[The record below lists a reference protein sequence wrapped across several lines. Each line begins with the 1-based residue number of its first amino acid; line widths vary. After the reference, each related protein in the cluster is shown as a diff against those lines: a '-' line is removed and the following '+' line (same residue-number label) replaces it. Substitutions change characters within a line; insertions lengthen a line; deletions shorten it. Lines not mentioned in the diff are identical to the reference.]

1 MKYYL
6 LAITICIACFTQSIA
21 QPKTLA
27 DYKVIIETAT
37 SDSAQIDALLKA
49 SESYSRNKPRD
60 IVALANI
67 LKVQGEKKSNKLLLQ
82 HTYHQLAEAYTNL
95 RVYDT
100 ALYFYRRA
108 LQVNAE
114 VNNQELKGQ
123 IQHNTGYCFYQQNI
137 LDSCLYY
144 YLKALETKKHVGK
157 PRPIAVT
164 LNGIGLVYRTRN
176 NTTDAM
182 VAYQQALAIFEKLN
196 DRMALNVLS
205 NIATLYNL
213 RKQPDSATIIYKDM
227 YNRAAALKD
236 EGLMLQAQINLA
248 LGLNYEEKYAEALPI
263 FQSLSNNARV
273 KQIEDINNAVQYG
286 LGQSYFGVKSYDT
299 AIAILKKCLSLR
311 YKNTK
316 YQSLAAITDLL
327 YKAEKAKGNYTQ
339 ALAYYEQLKVYSD
352 SLLNSS
358 RTALIEELD
367 TKYKTAQKEHQIAM
381 LDKDNKLKDLSL
393 QKEHQALLL
402 MQVQNLQRQ
411 QQISL
416 LNKNSELKDLSLKEQ
431 QQSLL
436 LSQSQIKTSA
446 QQLSLLQKDNQVKAL
461 NIKNNQ
467 RTNLLF
473 VLGFV
478 LVSIVA
484 ASVFLLYYNKQ
495 KAAKILE
502 EKNAIISKSLADKE
516 VLLKEIHHRVKNNL
530 QVVSSLLNLQSRT
543 ISDATALAAI
553 KEGRDRVKSMA
564 LLHQNLYQDDNLTG
578 VDVKNYI
585 ELLTQSL
592 FNSYNI
598 NKDAIALTTNIQDI
612 QLDVDTVIPIG
623 LIVNE
628 LISNALKYAFN
639 ETEKGLIE
647 INLLQS
653 SNQLL
658 LEVKDNGK
666 GMPADWNYNNVSASL
681 GYQLIKSFVQKM
693 KGELLVHSQ
702 QGTHIKI
709 IINKYKLIA

>member
-6 LAITICIACFTQSIA
+6 LAITICIACITQTIA

-27 DYKVIIETAT
+27 DYKSIVETAT

-49 SESYSRNKPRD
+49 SETYSRNKPRD
-60 IVALANI
+60 VIALANI
-67 LKVQGEKKSNKLLLQ
+67 VKALGEKKNNKLLLQ
-82 HTYHQLAEAYTNL
+82 HSYHQLAEAYTNL

-100 ALYFYRRA
+100 ALNFYRRA
-108 LQVNAE
+108 LHINNE
-114 VNNQELKGQ
+114 LNNQELRGQ
-123 IQHNTGYCFYQQNI
+123 IQHNLGYSFYQQNI
-137 LDSCLYY
+137 LDSCLYH
-144 YLKALETKKHVGK
+144 YLKALEIKKQVGK

-182 VAYQQALAIFEKLN
+182 IVYQQALAIFEKLN

-227 YNRAAALKD
+227 YSRAVALKD

-263 FQSLSNNARV
+263 FQSLSNNSRV

-286 LGQSYFGVKSYDT
+286 LGQSYFGVKNYDT
-299 AIAILKKCLSLR
+299 AIAILKKCLTLR

-327 YKAEKAKGNYTQ
+327 YKAEKAKGNYPQ
-339 ALAYYEQLKVYSD
+339 ALEYYEQLKVYSD
-352 SLLNSS
+352 SLMNSS
-358 RTALIEELD
+358 RTLLIEELD
-367 TKYKTAQKEHQIAM
+367 AKYKTAQKEHQIAM

-416 LNKNSELKDLSLKEQ
+416 LNKNNELKDLSLKERE
-431 QQSLL
+431 QSLL
-436 LSQSQIKTSA
+436 LSQSQNKTAA
-446 QQLSLLQKDNQVKAL
+446 QQLSLLQKDNEVKAL
-461 NIKNNQ
+461 TIKEKQ

-478 LVSIVA
+478 LASIVA
-484 ASVFLLYYNKQ
+484 ASVFLLFYNKQ

-628 LISNALKYAFN
+628 LISNALKYAFT

-693 KGELLVHSQ
+693 KGELLVQSQ

>member
-6 LAITICIACFTQSIA
+6 LAITICIACFTQTIA

-27 DYKVIIETAT
+27 DYKAIIETAS
-37 SDSAQIDALLKA
+37 SDSVEIEALIKA
-49 SESYSRNKPRD
+49 SETFSRNKPRD

-67 LKVQGEKKSNKLLLQ
+67 VKALGEKKNNKILLQ
-82 HTYHQLAEAYTNL
+82 HAYHQLAEAYSNL

-100 ALYFYRRA
+100 ALNFYRSA
-108 LQVNAE
+108 LQVNSE
-114 VNNQELKGQ
+114 VNNLELRGQ
-123 IQHNTGYCFYQQNI
+123 IQHNLGYSFYQQNI
-137 LDSCLYY
+137 LDSCLYH
-144 YLKALETKKHVGK
+144 YLKALEIKKQVGK

-182 VAYQQALAIFEKLN
+182 IAYKQALTILEKLN

-213 RKQPDSATIIYKDM
+213 KKQPDSATIIYKDM
-227 YNRAAALKD
+227 YNRAVTLKD
-236 EGLMLQAQINLA
+236 NGLMLQAQINLA
-248 LGLNYEEKYAEALPI
+248 LGLNYQEKYTEALPVFI
-263 FQSLSNNARV
+263 ALSNNAQV

-299 AIAILKKCLSLR
+299 AITILKRCLTLR

-327 YKAEKAKGNYTQ
+327 YKAEKAKANYPQ
-339 ALAYYEQLKVYSD
+339 ALEYYEQLKVYSD
-352 SLLNSS
+352 SLMNSS

-436 LSQSQIKTSA
+436 LSQSQIKTTA

-478 LVSIVA
+478 IVSIVA
-484 ASVFLLYYNKQ
+484 ASILLLYYNKQ
-495 KAAKILE
+495 KAASLLE

-598 NKDAIALTTNIQDI
+598 NKDAIALSTDIQNI

-628 LISNALKYAFN
+628 LISNALKYAFT

-647 INLLQS
+647 ISLVQS
-653 SNQLL
+653 TNQLL

-666 GMPADWNYNNVSASL
+666 GMPVDWNYNNVSASL

-702 QGTHIKI
+702 QGTQIKI

>member
-1 MKYYL
+1 
-6 LAITICIACFTQSIA
+6 
-21 QPKTLA
+21 
-27 DYKVIIETAT
+27 
-37 SDSAQIDALLKA
+37 
-49 SESYSRNKPRD
+49 
-60 IVALANI
+60 
-67 LKVQGEKKSNKLLLQ
+67 
-82 HTYHQLAEAYTNL
+82 
-95 RVYDT
+95 
-100 ALYFYRRA
+100 
-108 LQVNAE
+108 
-114 VNNQELKGQ
+114 
-123 IQHNTGYCFYQQNI
+123 
-137 LDSCLYY
+137 
-144 YLKALETKKHVGK
+144 
-157 PRPIAVT
+157 
-164 LNGIGLVYRTRN
+164 
-176 NTTDAM
+176 
-182 VAYQQALAIFEKLN
+182 
-196 DRMALNVLS
+196 
-205 NIATLYNL
+205 
-213 RKQPDSATIIYKDM
+213 
-227 YNRAAALKD
+227 
-236 EGLMLQAQINLA
+236 
-248 LGLNYEEKYAEALPI
+248 
-263 FQSLSNNARV
+263 
-273 KQIEDINNAVQYG
+273 
-286 LGQSYFGVKSYDT
+286 
-299 AIAILKKCLSLR
+299 
-311 YKNTK
+311 
-316 YQSLAAITDLL
+316 
-327 YKAEKAKGNYTQ
+327 
-339 ALAYYEQLKVYSD
+339 
-352 SLLNSS
+352 
-358 RTALIEELD
+358 
-367 TKYKTAQKEHQIAM
+367 
-381 LDKDNKLKDLSL
+381 
-393 QKEHQALLL
+393 
-402 MQVQNLQRQ
+402 VQNLQRQ

-446 QQLSLLQKDNQVKAL
+446 QQLSLLQKDNEVKAL
-461 NIKNNQ
+461 TIKEKQ

-473 VLGFV
+473 ILGFV

-598 NKDAIALTTNIQDI
+598 NKDAITLSTDIQNI

-628 LISNALKYAFN
+628 LISNALKYAFT
-639 ETEKGLIE
+639 ESEKGLIE
-647 INLLQS
+647 ISLVQS
-653 SNQLL
+653 TNQLL

-666 GMPADWNYNNVSASL
+666 GMPVDWNYNNVSASL

-702 QGTHIKI
+702 QGTQIKI

>member
-6 LAITICIACFTQSIA
+6 LAITICIACITQTIA

-27 DYKVIIETAT
+27 DYKAIIETAT
-37 SDSAQIDALLKA
+37 NDSVQIDALLKA
-49 SESYSRNKPRD
+49 SETYSRNKPRE
-60 IVALANI
+60 IIALANTV
-67 LKVQGEKKSNKLLLQ
+67 KAKGDKSNNKILLQ
-82 HTYHQLAEAYTNL
+82 HAYHQLAEAYSNL

-100 ALYFYRRA
+100 ALNFYRRA
-108 LQVNAE
+108 LQVNSE
-114 VNNQELKGQ
+114 VNNQELRGQ
-123 IQHNTGYCFYQQNI
+123 IQHNLGYCFYQQNI
-137 LDSCLYY
+137 LDSCLYH
-144 YLKALETKKHVGK
+144 YLKALEIKKQVGK

-182 VAYQQALAIFEKLN
+182 IAYQQALTILEKLN
-196 DRMALNVLS
+196 DKMALNVLS

-213 RKQPDSATIIYKDM
+213 KKQPDSATIIYKEM
-227 YNRAAALKD
+227 YNRAAKLKD

-248 LGLNYEEKYAEALPI
+248 LGLNYQEKYTEALPVFI
-263 FQSLSNNARV
+263 ALSNNAQV

-299 AIAILKKCLSLR
+299 AITILKRCLTLR

-327 YKAEKAKGNYTQ
+327 YKAEKAKGNYPQ

-352 SLLNSS
+352 SLMNTS

-367 TKYKTAQKEHQIAM
+367 AKYKTAQKEHQIAM

-416 LNKNSELKDLSLKEQ
+416 LNKNNELKDLSLKERE
-431 QQSLL
+431 QSLL
-436 LSQSQIKTSA
+436 LSQSQNKTAA
-446 QQLSLLQKDNQVKAL
+446 QQLSLLQKDNEVKAL
-461 NIKNNQ
+461 TIKEKQ

-478 LVSIVA
+478 LACIVA
-484 ASVFLLYYNKQ
+484 ASVFLLFYNKQ

-598 NKDAIALTTNIQDI
+598 NKDAIALSTDIQNI

-628 LISNALKYAFN
+628 LISNALKYAFT

-647 INLLQS
+647 ISLVQS
-653 SNQLL
+653 TNQLL

-666 GMPADWNYNNVSASL
+666 GMPIDWNYNNVSASL

-702 QGTHIKI
+702 QGTQIKI